1 MHPQHVQ
8 LGGWNATFNREFQ
21 YTKVV
26 YLSYD
31 PLPVSSLPNEWAYVY
46 SGRTTCS
53 THCMYNVLVSVP
65 LLKGSRC
72 PERREE

>member
-8 LGGWNATFNREFQ
+8 LKAGMQHSIESSN
-21 YTKVV
+21 TKVV

-53 THCMYNVLVSVP
+53 THYMYNVLVSVP